1 MYFFI
6 VYFYQQNSILSTLIN
21 YRKWKFITLIL
32 LLKIMQVNK
41 LLKPSRKHKSAT
53 GFTLVELLISAFI
66 GVLVIGAAGYGL
78 INLLRN
84 NRSSTAQI
92 QKRTEFNR
100 AVDFISDEM
109 RRADTIEVDPTT
121 AFAAV
126 PSPPANA
133 QPVLAINIPGV
144 TNPAVSGV
152 DSPIVYFVSEP
163 SSGDA
168 SVWNGPRVIYRYG
181 PPSDANGNFTGG
193 TWGIEPLVDGI
204 SADTVTT
211 NCDTNPD
218 WSASPS
224 SGATGF
230 YACILPTT
238 DDNTVGETAKLFA
251 IGKLDDAN
259 SNSDNYQASTQVFA
273 RAEEENL
280 EGDNPDESFNAVCS
294 FSGGALVCPSS
305 NPNNPLTYDVERLS
319 DSFACKPDGTKWKV
333 TVTAY
338 YIDPNDGSEQYFDL
352 IDSNGNTT
360 GSNSEN
366 VNLETTNLAFSTDQS
381 PLFRVTPDTANS
393 PSCDTVNDPDV
404 FTSNIQNHS
413 PISSNNSNQF
423 LLLGDADIIS
433 DNLKNPAYLV
443 SDTSDSD
450 KAQKDAIAILEENNL
465 IDPVENNKVNTGQ
478 DFLVAFEIGQ
488 TKPDPDDPLDFRRPG
503 YDFQDQMFKINVK

>member
-1 MYFFI
+1 
-6 VYFYQQNSILSTLIN
+6 
-21 YRKWKFITLIL
+21 
-32 LLKIMQVNK
+32 MQVNK
-41 LLKPSRKHKSAT
+41 LLKLSRKHKYAA

-78 INLLRN
+78 MNLLRN

-92 QKRTEFNR
+92 EKRSEFNR

-168 SVWNGPRVIYRYG
+168 SVWNGPRVIYRFG
-181 PPSDANGNFTGG
+181 PPSDANGNFTNGA
-193 TWGIEPLVDGI
+193 WGIEPLVDGI

-211 NCDTNPD
+211 SCDTG
-218 WSASPS
+218 WTASPS
-224 SGATGF
+224 TSAIGF

-238 DDNTVGETAKLFA
+238 DDNTIGETAKLFA

-280 EGDNPDESFNAVCS
+280 DGENPDESFNAVCS
-294 FSGGALVCPSS
+294 FSGGALVCPGS
-305 NPNNPLTYDVERLS
+305 NPNDPPPTLTYDVDRLS

-333 TVTAY
+333 NVTAY
-338 YIDPNDGSEQYFDL
+338 FIDPNDGSEQYFDL

-366 VNLETTNLAFSTDQS
+366 VDLATTNLAFTTDQN

-393 PSCDTVNDPDV
+393 SGCDSANDDDV
-404 FTSNIQNHS
+404 FTSNQQNHN
-413 PISSNNSNQF
+413 PISSNNPDQF
-423 LLLGDADIIS
+423 LVLGDADIIP
-433 DNLKNPAYLV
+433 DNLKNSAYEV
-443 SDTSDSD
+443 SDTSDTD
-450 KAQKDAIAILEENNL
+450 KAQKGALAILEENNL

-488 TKPDPDDPLDFRRPG
+488 TPPDPTDPDDPKRPG